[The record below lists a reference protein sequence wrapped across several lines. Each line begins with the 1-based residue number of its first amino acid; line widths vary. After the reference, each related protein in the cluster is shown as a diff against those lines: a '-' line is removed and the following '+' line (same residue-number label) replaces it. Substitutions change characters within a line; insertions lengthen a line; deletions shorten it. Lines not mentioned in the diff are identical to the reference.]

1 MRAKNKNETIQ
12 NHLAK
17 LLPQGGVMHTLYGR
31 QQNISKGAKHL
42 YHH

>member
-31 QQNISKGAKHL
+31 QQNTSKWAKHL